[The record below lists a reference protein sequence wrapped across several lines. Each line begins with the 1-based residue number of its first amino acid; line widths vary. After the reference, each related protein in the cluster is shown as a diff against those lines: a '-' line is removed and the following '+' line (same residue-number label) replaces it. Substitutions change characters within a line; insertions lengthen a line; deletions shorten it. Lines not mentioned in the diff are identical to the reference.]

1 MIRRPPSSTRTDT
14 LFPYTTLFRS
24 DEAAAPVEKSLAA
37 EFRRQ
42 RIGQRRPVRR
52 RHRNLPDA
60 APVQGAAARY
70 EGPHVPNLRPEGA
83 GVMPV
88 QFLRRAGGG
97 ERVAQLAAAIP
108 APRPRPPSDER
119 RGGDKRVSTYKYWWS
134 PYH

>member
-70 EGPHVPNLRPEGA
+70 QGPPVPNLRPEGA

-88 QFLRRAGGG
+88 PFPRLAGGG
-97 ERVAQLAAAIP
+97 EPLAPLAAHILDR
-108 APRPRPPSDER
+108 RPRPFDPPCVYRELG
-119 RGGDKRVSTYKYWWS
+119 RGVFGDGR
-134 PYH
+134 